1 MPEDIIDE
9 TYKYADSCKYLSW
22 EEFYT
27 SYLVEVSS
35 ETVYRYSKSSLGEAY
50 NYTVTERLINGGTNA
65 VKYNYQKSYSH
76 ALLTAAGSEDGIIT
90 LDSAI
95 AAATFTV
102 TGSP

>member
-35 ETVYRYSKSSLGEAY
+35 GTVYKYNKSSLGEAY
-50 NYTVTERLINGGTNA
+50 KTAGTI
-65 VKYNYQKSYSH
+65 KR
-76 ALLTAAGSEDGIIT
+76 IIGV
-90 LDSAI
+90 LPEQIRPGKDD
-95 AAATFTV
+95 
-102 TGSP
+102 